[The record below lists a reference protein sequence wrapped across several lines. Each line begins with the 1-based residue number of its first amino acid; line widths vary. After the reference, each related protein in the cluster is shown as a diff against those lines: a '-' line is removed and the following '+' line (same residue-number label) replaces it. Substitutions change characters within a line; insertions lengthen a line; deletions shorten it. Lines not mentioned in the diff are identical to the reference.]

1 MNFPTIMLI
10 VISIIVFL
18 IIIID
23 IILAINIK
31 LLNKKIMKRDNVI
44 FSLLAQQYDLILIL
58 AKMIKDEGVEL
69 PEDLLIS
76 LNLHEQQKALS
87 TMERLNIKKS
97 IHKTANGLILVGE
110 TTRLKD
116 DQKFIVIRS
125 SLNSFN
131 LDYRK
136 EVVLY
141 NQDIYAYNYWINFLF
156 FRVISK
162 IFKMQKKEY
171 IQ

>member
-1 MNFPTIMLI
+1 MNFALILLI
-10 VISIIVFL
+10 VILSILSL

-23 IILAINIK
+23 TILAINIK
-31 LLNKKIMKRDNVI
+31 FLNKKIIKRDNRI

-58 AKMIKDEGVEL
+58 AKMIKEEGVEL
-69 PEDLLIS
+69 PNDLLIS
-76 LNLHEQQKALS
+76 LNLHDQQKTFS
-87 TMERLNIKKS
+87 TMERLNIKTA
-97 IHKTANGLILVGE
+97 IYKTTNGLILVGE
-110 TTRLKD
+110 TTTLKD
-116 DQKFIVIRS
+116 NQNFLAIKS

-141 NQDIYAYNYWINFLF
+141 NQDVYAYNYWISFFLF
-156 FRVISK
+156 RLLSK
-162 IFKMQKKEY
+162 IFKIQKKEY

>member
-1 MNFPTIMLI
+1 MDFPTII
-10 VISIIVFL
+10 L
-18 IIIID
+18 IIISSILIFIIFID
-23 IILAINIK
+23 IVLAINIRI
-31 LLNKKIMKRDNVI
+31 LNKKILKRDNRI

-58 AKMIKDEGVEL
+58 AKMIKEEGVEL

-76 LNLHEQQKALS
+76 LNLHEQQKTLS
-87 TMERLNIKKS
+87 TMERLNIKTA

-110 TTRLKD
+110 TTHLKD
-116 DQKFIVIRS
+116 DQNFIVIKS

-141 NQDIYAYNYWINFLF
+141 NQDIYAYNYWIHFLL
-156 FRVISK
+156 FRLFSK
-162 IFKMQKKEY
+162 IFRMQKKEY